1 MTFRVSLAV
10 ICDAARQG
18 SEAIKALVAKEQRR
32 QKKVFRSL
40 RLKDN
45 SLRRMHITTKCLSG
59 FELYQDVI
67 CGQCRPDLFF
77 KK

>member
-45 SLRRMHITTKCLSG
+45 SLRRMHITT
-59 FELYQDVI
+59 
-67 CGQCRPDLFF
+67 
-77 KK
+77 